1 MLQSIFKTVVI
12 MSLLAGIFTSLLLLA
27 KPVTQRLFG
36 HRWQYFAWYAVLF
49 VSLVPLS
56 IKLPTHQGA
65 AGNISYVPSELAP
78 LKAQYA
84 QIQPGLA
91 QNGWGD
97 EWLWNALCIIW
108 LMGALACMVYHIVQY
123 LLFVITVRKNSR
135 FVKKYKGISVKST
148 SLLTAPLSV
157 GLFRKTI
164 LIPCDV
170 TDSEIENCILK
181 HEYVHIKHYDILF
194 KWICMLANCVHW
206 FNPLMYVLRR
216 EVDRSCEL
224 VCDTSVTKH
233 MSHCERREYMNT
245 ILSMVSRSAGIAPLS
260 TQMASSAK
268 NIKQRFAAIASVGK
282 RAWWETGVS
291 GIMGAIMLALC
302 ITLGAAALGS
312 AYESDA
318 AVISID
324 LSKPAKKELTRQVQ
338 NFEIP
343 KTQAETSEN
352 EPDAEFAQTE
362 QTAPA
367 HEPQMSVQEVTDE
380 SAAQSPAHEARSF
393 DYEEDEG
400 DFSVYHPYSGQV
412 KFDGLTME
420 ALTAEIEQS
429 GIGKSAGDGANL
441 KNEYVSGTLTYKN
454 GSKDNIKNVRSDE
467 KGQIIFYMPSD
478 YERHVE
484 ISFLEDGKVI
494 AGYGMV
500 PDSET
505 IYAFGGFDP
514 DKSYDITVSSATGDT
529 WMVESDYIIY

>member
-1 MLQSIFKTVVI
+1 MLQSIFRTVVI
-12 MSLLAGIFTSLLLLA
+12 MSLMASIFTSLLLVA
-27 KPVTQRLFG
+27 KPVTRRLFG

-56 IKLPTHQGA
+56 IKLPAHQGTVSSIVYA
-65 AGNISYVPSELAP
+65 PPELAP
-78 LKAQYA
+78 LEAQYA
-84 QIQPGLA
+84 KVQPALS

-108 LMGALACMVYHIVQY
+108 IIGALACMVYYMAQY
-123 LLFVITVRKNSR
+123 ILFVITVRKNSH
-135 FVKKYKGISVKST
+135 FVKKYKTISVKST

-170 TDSEIENCILK
+170 TDSEVENCILK
-181 HEYVHIKHYDILF
+181 HEYAHIKHYDVMF
-194 KWICMLANCVHW
+194 KWICMFANCVHW

-216 EVDRSCEL
+216 EVDMACEL

-260 TQMASSAK
+260 TQMATPAK
-268 NIKQRFAAIASVGK
+268 SIKQRFAAIASPESKSWWK
-282 RAWWETGVS
+282 RGVS
-291 GIMGAIMLALC
+291 VGLGAIVLAFF
-302 ITLGAAALGS
+302 ITLGAVALGDV
-312 AYESDA
+312 YGSDA
-318 AVISID
+318 AVISLD
-324 LSKPAKKELTRQVQ
+324 LSQPAKKELPQKVH
-338 NFEIP
+338 NFERKNPQPEISAIEATGEIVATEP
-343 KTQAETSEN
+343 IAPEAETQTPVQEN
-352 EPDAEFAQTE
+352 ETILQT
-362 QTAPA
+362 
-367 HEPQMSVQEVTDE
+367 
-380 SAAQSPAHEARSF
+380 PAHEASSF
-393 DYEEDEG
+393 YYEEDES

-412 KFDGLTME
+412 KFDGLNME
-420 ALTAEIEQS
+420 SLTAEIEQS
-429 GIGKSAGDGANL
+429 GIGKTMGDGANL
-441 KNEYVSGTLTYKN
+441 KNEYISGTLTYKN

-467 KGQIIFYMPSD
+467 KGQITFYMTSD

>member
-56 IKLPTHQGA
+56 IKLPTHQGMT
-65 AGNISYVPSELAP
+65 GHMLSMPSELAP
-78 LKAQYA
+78 LEAQYA
-84 QIQPGLA
+84 PMQPALS

-157 GLFRKTI
+157 GMFRKTI

-181 HEYVHIKHYDILF
+181 HEYVHIKHGDILF

-233 MSHCERREYMNT
+233 MSDCERREYMNT

-268 NIKQRFAAIASVGK
+268 SIKQRFAAIASVGK
-282 RAWWETGVS
+282 RAWWKMGVS
-291 GIMGAIMLALC
+291 VIFGTIVIAFC
-302 ITLGAAALGS
+302 ISLGAAALGS
-312 AYESDA
+312 AYESGA

-324 LSKPAKKELTRQVQ
+324 LSQPAKKEQPSQVQ
-338 NFEIP
+338 NFEIQ
-343 KTQAETSEN
+343 KTQAETSNN
-352 EPDAEFAQTE
+352 EPDAEIVASEPIATEAKTQTPVQEHETIAQT
-362 QTAPA
+362 PA
-367 HEPQMSVQEVTDE
+367 HKAS
-380 SAAQSPAHEARSF
+380 SF
-393 DYEEDEG
+393 DYEEDES

-420 ALTAEIEQS
+420 SLTAEIEQS
-429 GIGKSAGDGANL
+429 GIGKSAGGGVNL
-441 KNEYVSGTLTYKN
+441 NNEYVSGTLTYKN
-454 GSKDNIKNVRSDE
+454 GSKDDIKNVRSDE
-467 KGQIIFYMPSD
+467 KGQIVFYMTSD

-494 AGYGMV
+494 ASCGMV

>member
-56 IKLPTHQGA
+56 IKLPTHQGMT
-65 AGNISYVPSELAP
+65 GHMLSMSSELAP
-78 LKAQYA
+78 LEAQYA
-84 QIQPGLA
+84 PMQPALS

-108 LMGALACMVYHIVQY
+108 LMGALACIVYHIVQY

-224 VCDTSVTKH
+224 VCDTNVTKH
-233 MSHCERREYMNT
+233 MSDCERREYMNT

-268 NIKQRFAAIASVGK
+268 SIKQRFAAIASVGK
-282 RAWWETGVS
+282 RAWWKMGVS
-291 GIMGAIMLALC
+291 VIFGTIVIAFC
-302 ITLGAAALGS
+302 ISLGAAALGS
-312 AYESDA
+312 AYESGA

-324 LSKPAKKELTRQVQ
+324 LSKPANKELPRQVQ
-338 NFEIP
+338 NFEIKKP
-343 KTQAETSEN
+343 QAATSNN
-352 EPDAEFAQTE
+352 EPDAEIVASEPIATEAKTQTPVQEHETIAQT
-362 QTAPA
+362 PA
-367 HEPQMSVQEVTDE
+367 HKAS
-380 SAAQSPAHEARSF
+380 SF
-393 DYEEDEG
+393 DYEEDES

-420 ALTAEIEQS
+420 SLTAEIEQS
-429 GIGKSAGDGANL
+429 GIGKSAGGGVNL

>member
-393 DYEEDEG
+393 DYEEDK
-400 DFSVYHPYSGQV
+400 PC
-412 KFDGLTME
+412 
-420 ALTAEIEQS
+420 
-429 GIGKSAGDGANL
+429 
-441 KNEYVSGTLTYKN
+441 
-454 GSKDNIKNVRSDE
+454 
-467 KGQIIFYMPSD
+467 P
-478 YERHVE
+478 
-484 ISFLEDGKVI
+484 
-494 AGYGMV
+494 
-500 PDSET
+500 
-505 IYAFGGFDP
+505 
-514 DKSYDITVSSATGDT
+514 
-529 WMVESDYIIY
+529 